1 MARRREGI
9 HLSPLV
15 HAISGIAAPG
25 ALDTGHLTFTVPA
38 ESSGQRLDVFVA
50 RHCPDLSR
58 ARAQRLIKEG
68 HVHVNGAAAKPS
80 HVVREGETVTVEMEA
95 SPTAPPTVT
104 GQDIPLEVLHEDDDV
119 LVINKPRG
127 MVVHPA
133 AGNWSGTL
141 VNALLGR
148 GEPFSTAGGGDRPG
162 IVHRLDKDTSGV
174 MVVAKN
180 DRAHH
185 KLAKQF
191 QERKVE
197 KRYLALVCGEIREAS
212 GIVRAPIGR
221 HPVNRQKMVVLPT
234 GRDAITEYVVQERFK
249 DFTLVECH
257 PLTGRTHQIRVHLSY
272 IYHPVVGDDVYGG
285 RARALQ
291 AAQKDAPLSRLI
303 AALSG
308 QALHAAALAFNHPT
322 GGRRLTFAAPMP
334 QDMADILERLKTT
347 GRQD

>member
-1 MARRREGI
+1 M
-9 HLSPLV
+9 HVTL
-15 HAISGIAAPG
+15 
-25 ALDTGHLTFTVPA
+25 TVPA
-38 ESSGQRLDVFVA
+38 KSSGHRLDVFVA
-50 RHCPDLSR
+50 SHYPDLSR
-58 ARAQRLIKEG
+58 SRIQKLIKEG
-68 HVHVNGAAAKPS
+68 RVRVDGETVKPS
-80 HVVREGETVTVEMEA
+80 HEVRGGETVTVEVEESMT
-95 SPTAPPTVT
+95 SPPTMT
-104 GQDIPLEVLHEDDDV
+104 GEEIPLEVLHEDDDL

-148 GEPFSTAGGGDRPG
+148 GEAFSSAGGEDRPG

-174 MVVAKN
+174 MVIAKN
-180 DRAHH
+180 DRAHY

-197 KRYLALVCGEIREAS
+197 KRYLALVCGEVRES
-212 GIVRAPIGR
+212 NGIVRAPIGR

-234 GRDAITEYVVQERFK
+234 GRDAITEYFVKECFG

-257 PLTGRTHQIRVHLSY
+257 PITGRTHQIRVHLSY
-272 IYHPVVGDDVYGG
+272 IHHPVVGDDVYGG

-303 AALSG
+303 AAVSG
-308 QALHAAALAFNHPT
+308 QALHAASLSFNHPT
-322 GGRRLTFAAPMP
+322 GGRRMTFAAEMP
-334 QDMADILERLKTT
+334 QDMASIIERLKI
-347 GRQD
+347 RNSKSEARNKSE

>member
-1 MARRREGI
+1 M
-9 HLSPLV
+9 PL
-15 HAISGIAAPG
+15 
-25 ALDTGHLTFTVPA
+25 TLTVSA
-38 ESSGQRLDVFVA
+38 ESAGHRLDVFVA
-50 RHCPDLSR
+50 SHCPDLSR
-58 ARAQRLIKEG
+58 ARIQKLIKEG
-68 HVHVNGAAAKPS
+68 RVRVNGETVKPS
-80 HVVREGETVTVEMEA
+80 HETREGETITVEVEESMA
-95 SPTAPPTVT
+95 SPPAVT
-104 GQDIPLEVLHEDDDV
+104 GEEIPLEVLHEDDDL

-133 AGNWSGTL
+133 AGHWSGTL

-148 GEPFSTAGGGDRPG
+148 GESFSSAGGEDRPG

-174 MVVAKN
+174 MVIAKN
-180 DRAHH
+180 DRAHW

-197 KRYLALVCGEIREAS
+197 KRYLALVCGAVRES
-212 GIVRAPIGR
+212 NGVVRAPMGR
-221 HPVNRQKMVVLPT
+221 HPVHRQKMVVLPT
-234 GRDAITEYVVQERFK
+234 GRDALTEYLVKERFE

-272 IYHPVVGDDVYGG
+272 IHHPVVGDDVYGG

-308 QALHAAALAFNHPT
+308 QALHAASLAFNHPT
-322 GGRRLTFAAPMP
+322 GGRRMTFAAAMP
-334 QDMADILERLKTT
+334 QDMASIIERLKI
-347 GRQD
+347 RNSNSEARNKSQ